1 MKRKIIICFIL
12 TAITLLSSCA
22 AKSVGIIPSSETPG
36 SASAEAY
43 HKITSEEAKNMMDRG
58 GVTIVDVRRPE
69 EYAEK
74 HIPGAILVS
83 NETIAEK
90 SDEMLPD
97 KDAVL
102 LIYCRTGVRS
112 KQASDKL
119 IKLGYKNIYDFGGIV
134 DWQYETESGGTE

>member
-12 TAITLLSSCA
+12 TAITLLTSCA

-36 SASAEAY
+36 SAAVEAY
-43 HKITSEEAKNMMDRG
+43 HKITSEEAKNMMESG
-58 GVTIVDVRRPE
+58 GVTVVDVRRPE
-69 EYAEK
+69 EYAKK

-102 LIYCRTGVRS
+102 LIYCRTGARS

>member
-12 TAITLLSSCA
+12 TAITLLTSCA

-36 SASAEAY
+36 SASEAY
-43 HKITSEEAKNMMDRG
+43 HKITSEEAKNMMESG
-58 GVTIVDVRRPE
+58 GVTVVDVRRPE

-119 IKLGYKNIYDFGGIV
+119 IKLGYRNIYDFGGIV

>member
-12 TAITLLSSCA
+12 TAITLLTSCA

-36 SASAEAY
+36 SATSEAY
-43 HKITSEEAKNMMDRG
+43 HKITSEEAKNMMESG
-58 GVTIVDVRRPE
+58 GVTVVDVRRPE

-119 IKLGYKNIYDFGGIV
+119 IELGYRNIYDFGGII

>member
-12 TAITLLSSCA
+12 TAITLLTSCA

-36 SASAEAY
+36 SASEAY
-43 HKITSEEAKNMMDRG
+43 HKITSEEAKNMMESG
-58 GVTIVDVRRPE
+58 GVTVVDVRRPE

-119 IKLGYKNIYDFGGIV
+119 IELGYKNIYDFGGII

>member
-1 MKRKIIICFIL
+1 
-12 TAITLLSSCA
+12 
-22 AKSVGIIPSSETPG
+22 
-36 SASAEAY
+36 
-43 HKITSEEAKNMMDRG
+43 MMDSG
-58 GVTIVDVRRPE
+58 GVTVVDVRRPE

-90 SDEMLPD
+90 SSEMLPD

-134 DWQYETESGGTE
+134 DWQYETESGGSE

>member
-12 TAITLLSSCA
+12 TAITLLTSCA

-36 SASAEAY
+36 SATEAY
-43 HKITSEEAKNMMDRG
+43 HKITSEEAKNMMESG
-58 GVTIVDVRRPE
+58 GVTVVDVRRPE

-119 IKLGYKNIYDFGGIV
+119 IKLGYRNIYDFGGII

>member
-12 TAITLLSSCA
+12 TAITLLTSCA
-22 AKSVGIIPSSETPG
+22 AKSVGFIPSSETPG
-36 SASAEAY
+36 SASEAY
-43 HKITSEEAKNMMDRG
+43 HKITSEEAKNMMESG
-58 GVTIVDVRRPE
+58 GVTVVDVRRPE

-119 IKLGYKNIYDFGGIV
+119 IKLGYRNIYDFGGIV

>member
-12 TAITLLSSCA
+12 TAITLLTSCA

-36 SASAEAY
+36 SASEAY
-43 HKITSEEAKNMMDRG
+43 HKITSEEAKNMMESG
-58 GVTIVDVRRPE
+58 GVTVVDVRRPE

-119 IKLGYKNIYDFGGIV
+119 IELGYRNIYDFGGII

>member
-22 AKSVGIIPSSETPG
+22 AKSVGIIPSSETPD
-36 SASAEAY
+36 SAAGEY
-43 HKITSEEAKNMMDRG
+43 HKISSEEAKIMMESG
-58 GVTIVDVRRPE
+58 GVTVVDVRRPE

-97 KDAVL
+97 KEAVL

-119 IKLGYKNIYDFGGIV
+119 IKLGYKNVYDFGGIA
-134 DWQYETESGGTE
+134 DWQYETESGVTE

>member
-12 TAITLLSSCA
+12 TAITLLTSCA

-36 SASAEAY
+36 SASEAY
-43 HKITSEEAKNMMDRG
+43 HKITSEEAKNIMESG
-58 GVTIVDVRRPE
+58 GVTVVDVRRPE

-119 IKLGYKNIYDFGGIV
+119 IKLGYRNIYDFGGIV

>member
-12 TAITLLSSCA
+12 TAITLLTSCA

-36 SASAEAY
+36 SATEAY
-43 HKITSEEAKNMMDRG
+43 HKITSEEAKNMMESG
-58 GVTIVDVRRPE
+58 GVTVVDVRRPE

-102 LIYCRTGVRS
+102 LIYCRTGARS

>member
-12 TAITLLSSCA
+12 TAITLLTSCA

-36 SASAEAY
+36 SASEAY
-43 HKITSEEAKNMMDRG
+43 HKITSEEAKNMMESG
-58 GVTIVDVRRPE
+58 GVTVVDVRRPE

-119 IKLGYKNIYDFGGIV
+119 IELGYRNIYDFGGIV

>member
-1 MKRKIIICFIL
+1 MKRKIMIGFIL
-12 TAITLLSSCA
+12 TAITLLSACA
-22 AKSVGIIPSSETPG
+22 AKSVGIIPSSKTPG
-36 SASAEAY
+36 SAAAGAY
-43 HKITSEEAKNMMDRG
+43 HKITAEEAKNMMESG
-58 GVTIVDVRRPE
+58 GVTVVDVRRPE

-90 SDEMLPD
+90 SNETLPD

-119 IKLGYKNIYDFGGIV
+119 IELGYKNIYDFGGIV

>member
-1 MKRKIIICFIL
+1 MKRKTIICFIL

-36 SASAEAY
+36 SAAAEAY
-43 HKITSEEAKNMMDRG
+43 HKITSEEAKNMMDSG

-102 LIYCRTGVRS
+102 LIYCRTGARS